1 VIEEEHEVYGG
12 DIPEEVEGE
21 LEGEL
26 DGQPEN
32 GSIKADDVVGDDA
45 ASKVYMSFPSWFI
58 CVCVC
63 VCVCLV
69 PKRVAFW
76 SSVHGFE
83 TLIASWN
90 MEILMRH
97 VFCCGFSFFRS

>member
-1 VIEEEHEVYGG
+1 MMEDEHEVYGG

-58 CVCVC
+58 YICVWFPSVLLSGLWF
-63 VCVCLV
+63 LV
-69 PKRVAFW
+69 FKP
-76 SSVHGFE
+76 
-83 TLIASWN
+83 
-90 MEILMRH
+90 
-97 VFCCGFSFFRS
+97 

>member
-1 VIEEEHEVYGG
+1 MMEDEHEVYGG

-45 ASKVYMSFPSWFI
+45 ASKVYMFFPSWFI
-58 CVCVC
+58 CICVWFPI
-63 VCVCLV
+63 VLLSGLWFLV
-69 PKRVAFW
+69 FKP
-76 SSVHGFE
+76 
-83 TLIASWN
+83 
-90 MEILMRH
+90 
-97 VFCCGFSFFRS
+97 